1 MPILY
6 NGIQSKTIEM
16 QNAVIIPLQGQIKF
30 LVLYF
35 CINYCDFERQENVQE
50 ALISPSDQKSKSE
63 RILENAAILEMQIK
77 KKNAEDLGGLQS
89 SMIL

>member
-16 QNAVIIPLQGQIKF
+16 QNAVVIPLQGQIKF
-30 LVLYF
+30 LLYF
-35 CINYCDFERQENVQE
+35 CIIYCDFERQENVQE